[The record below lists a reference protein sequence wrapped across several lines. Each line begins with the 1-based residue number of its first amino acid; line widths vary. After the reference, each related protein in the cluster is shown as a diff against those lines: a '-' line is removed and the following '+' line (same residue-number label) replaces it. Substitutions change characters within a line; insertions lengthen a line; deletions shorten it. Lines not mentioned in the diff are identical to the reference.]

1 MTRMTRLFGK
11 RTLVK
16 SIVLLFLFIVVSV
29 YIACKKEHAAIPDN
43 NTGLTPYSI
52 SYPIFFPVLALPAGN
67 PMTLEGI
74 SLGRQLYYDT
84 IMSNDG
90 RACASCHMQAESFSK
105 SSVNSLTHVNLG
117 WSKTFLWKGGV
128 EGTLEDAM
136 YFEVTEFF
144 KTNIAR
150 LNQQPG
156 YRAQF
161 RKVFGADS
169 ITPRL
174 AANAMAQFVRSVTSF
189 NSRVDRYMRHEII
202 LSFEELNGLYIYNSE
217 KGECFHCH
225 SLGLYHD
232 NTYHNTGLD
241 SVYTSLNRGRFDVT
255 GNTEDI
261 GKFKTPTLRNIAI
274 TAPYMHDGRFATL
287 EEVIEFYNSG
297 VNHPPNLDP
306 IMTKPSFAHG
316 LQLTAQQ
323 KSDLLAFLRALTD
336 STFLSNPAYA
346 HP

>member
-1 MTRMTRLFGK
+1 MKHMSCLLKRILPGNLLLPLFA
-11 RTLVK
+11 LVLV
-16 SIVLLFLFIVVSV
+16 IG
-29 YIACKKEHAAIPDN
+29 YISCKKEHATIPD
-43 NTGLTPYSI
+43 THPGLTPYTMT
-52 SYPIFFPVLALPAGN
+52 YPNFFPVLELPANN

-74 SLGRQLYYDT
+74 ALGRRLYYDT
-84 IMSNDG
+84 MLSNDG
-90 RACASCHMQAESFSK
+90 RACASCHVHAESFSK
-105 SSVNSLTHVNLG
+105 SSVNALAHINLG

-144 KTNIAR
+144 KTNMQR
-150 LNQQPG
+150 LNQQQT
-156 YRAQF
+156 YRTQF
-161 RKVFGADS
+161 KTVFNADS
-169 ITPRL
+169 ITPQL
-174 AANAMAQFVRSVTSF
+174 TANAMAQFVRSIASF
-189 NSRVDRYMRHEII
+189 NSRVDRYMRHEIM
-202 LSFEELNGLYIYNSE
+202 LSFEELNGLYIFNSE

-232 NTYHNTGLD
+232 NGYHNTGLD
-241 SVYTSLNRGRFDVT
+241 SVYTTLNRGRFDVT
-255 GNTEDI
+255 GNPDDM

-274 TAPYMHDGRFATL
+274 TPPYMHDGRFTTL
-287 EEVIEFYNSG
+287 EQVIEFYNSG
-297 VNHPPNLDP
+297 VKRPPTLDP

-336 STFLSNPAYA
+336 SAFLSNPAFS